1 MAVVADIAGKRKGE
15 LLSWFSSVGIIGGLL
30 GAPLGGL
37 ILSLSTTG
45 GSYEPWTFQLV
56 YVVCGVSGVTALAL
70 AIRTL
75 LRDERVQGNGFRI
88 RLSQFISGIREV
100 ISDVRVVVT
109 SSVEGLQNM
118 TMGALEAFLPIYAVE
133 VAELS
138 AFEAGLLWAVQVVAT
153 MVSKPLMGRISDRF
167 GRKPIIVSG
176 LILCAISFVAIP
188 LLKNF
193 AALSAAALL
202 FGLGEAFVTSS
213 SAAMVADMY
222 QATFQDS
229 HGGVG
234 TIFISHAPG
243 LLSGFWWDRGYFP
256 PAL

>member
-1 MAVVADIAGKRKGE
+1 V
-15 LLSWFSSVGIIGGLL
+15 
-30 GAPLGGL
+30 
-37 ILSLSTTG
+37 
-45 GSYEPWTFQLV
+45 
-56 YVVCGVSGVTALAL
+56 
-70 AIRTL
+70 
-75 LRDERVQGNGFRI
+75 
-88 RLSQFISGIREV
+88 SQFISGIREV
-100 ISDVRVVVT
+100 IRDVRVVVT

-133 VAELS
+133 VAGLS

-176 LILCAISFVAIP
+176 LILCAISFVTIP

-213 SAAMVADMY
+213 SAAMVADICRARNFGTAM
-222 QATFQDS
+222 
-229 HGGVG
+229 GVFG
-234 TIFISHAPG
+234 TIFDFGHASGPILGGVLIG
-243 LLSGFWWDRGYFP
+243 LKFTKPYTM
-256 PAL
+256 A